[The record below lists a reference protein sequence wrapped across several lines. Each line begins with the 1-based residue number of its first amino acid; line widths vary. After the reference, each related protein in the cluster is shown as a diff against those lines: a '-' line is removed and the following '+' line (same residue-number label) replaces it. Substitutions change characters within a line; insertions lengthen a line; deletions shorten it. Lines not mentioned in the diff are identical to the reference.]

1 MTYLGD
7 FTKGQISKAINPSD
21 VTKLISLP
29 PGVDIHHFSPGT
41 KPEYLID
48 RYQLAEKKVIL
59 CIGRI
64 VQRKGQDVLIE
75 AMVVLRET
83 NPDAYLLI
91 VGTGNYER
99 SLRKKV
105 SALNL
110 DDSVKFL
117 GRVPYH
123 ELPDHLRMADIFA
136 SPARDRFG
144 GLEVEGLGI
153 VYLEASAAG
162 VAVLAGNSGGAPD
175 AVQQGV
181 TGRIVNGRN
190 RDEITHALREL
201 LDNNATTAQMGQ
213 RGREWMEREWS
224 WEIIGKR
231 FRSLLDLH

>member
-1 MTYLGD
+1 
-7 FTKGQISKAINPSD
+7 
-21 VTKLISLP
+21 
-29 PGVDIHHFSPGT
+29 
-41 KPEYLID
+41 
-48 RYQLAEKKVIL
+48 
-59 CIGRI
+59 
-64 VQRKGQDVLIE
+64 
-75 AMVVLRET
+75 
-83 NPDAYLLI
+83 
-91 VGTGNYER
+91 
-99 SLRKKV
+99 
-105 SALNL
+105 
-110 DDSVKFL
+110 
-117 GRVPYH
+117 
-123 ELPDHLRMADIFA
+123 
-136 SPARDRFG
+136 
-144 GLEVEGLGI
+144 VEGLGI